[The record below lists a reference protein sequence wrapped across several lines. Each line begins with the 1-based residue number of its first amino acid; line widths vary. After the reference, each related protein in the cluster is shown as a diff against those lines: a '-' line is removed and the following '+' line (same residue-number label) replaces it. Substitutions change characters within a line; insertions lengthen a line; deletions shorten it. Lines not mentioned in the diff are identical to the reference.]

1 MGCGVQNYC
10 SAIWKIHTNTLL
22 MSMYEI
28 NIFIPL
34 HPYRPEK
41 AKGSTACLEG
51 DQLCALPDA
60 SYSSLTAFRFL
71 SRNTNQGKK
80 NCYQHC
86 YTESF
91 SLEWVSA
98 KQVASLIYIVVTK
111 SALLLVDFLGS
122 GCCDHENQIEQG
134 TGYTFCGIIS
144 APLLL
149 RAEQKPVG
157 CSWTWMAPRGFCY
170 SSAAWPPREQ
180 LVLVTVGHSGG
191 TVTQGTHSNTQHLL
205 RGTTWAP
212 ISSSSGLNSLFPTC
226 NRLKS

>member
-1 MGCGVQNYC
+1 MGIITYQ
-10 SAIWKIHTNTLL
+10 
-22 MSMYEI
+22 
-28 NIFIPL
+28 
-34 HPYRPEK
+34 
-41 AKGSTACLEG
+41 LEET
-51 DQLCALPDA
+51 DP
-60 SYSSLTAFRFL
+60 SYFL
-71 SRNTNQGKK
+71 SPSIPTGLRKQKALQRVWKGTSSVLCLMLLIVLLLPSGFLAEILTRVKK

-170 SSAAWPPREQ
+170 SSAA
-180 LVLVTVGHSGG
+180 
-191 TVTQGTHSNTQHLL
+191 
-205 RGTTWAP
+205 
-212 ISSSSGLNSLFPTC
+212 
-226 NRLKS
+226 